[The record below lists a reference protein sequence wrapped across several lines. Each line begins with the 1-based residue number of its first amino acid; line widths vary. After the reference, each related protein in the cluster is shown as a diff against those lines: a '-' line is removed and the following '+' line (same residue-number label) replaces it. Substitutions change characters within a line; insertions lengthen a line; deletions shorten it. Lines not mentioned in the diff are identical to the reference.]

1 MSSLIIFILSIALI
15 ITTGI
20 LSSTKRYTEMLVGTI
35 VGKYRGNLVY
45 RGYIIVEMEQT
56 QNKNGTEKI
65 KIQRTYEVPE
75 EYYKQKNIGDKGLF
89 PC

>member
-1 MSSLIIFILSIALI
+1 
-15 ITTGI
+15 
-20 LSSTKRYTEMLVGTI
+20 
-35 VGKYRGNLVY
+35 
-45 RGYIIVEMEQT
+45 MEQT
-56 QNKNGTEKI
+56 QNTSGTEKI